1 MSVHDPPRIKFEPLK
16 HLNFDFDVDPDP
28 DTASQNN
35 ADPDPATLAVSTCS

>member
-16 HLNFDFDVDPDP
+16 LLNFYFDVDPDP